1 MEIFTQKLI
10 GRPILVDMSVHP
22 RFMHGFWETSTN
34 ILAGTPFFAEIDNLI
49 VKFMCMYK
57 IRIVK

>member
-1 MEIFTQKLI
+1 MEIFTQKLM
-10 GRPILVDMSVHP
+10 GRLILAGMSVHP
-22 RFMHGFWETSTN
+22 RFMRGFWEIPTT